1 MTPVAGGRARA
12 AEANRR
18 RRHRRK
24 RSGAAP
30 SRRPPPR
37 SPRHRSAP
45 RRLPPG
51 AQAAARW
58 PEHRLTSS
66 VGDEKHK
73 LSLSTHGFL
82 QSAECSRTAKEFL
95 KKGIQAYPLSLY
107 RVPTLQLFSR
117 GVCSSQWS
125 ERAPIDVLALAVYL
139 RLCCGAKWKPP
150 GAPRAAPRGPA
161 PRLLC
166 VHKKVCVRAVLPRV
180 LAREVCHTSK
190 TIYYSRKPHVL
201 SFSHFS
207 C

>member
-95 KKGIQAYPLSLY
+95 KKGIQAYPLRLY
-107 RVPTLQLFSR
+107 RVPTWQLFSR
-117 GVCSSQWS
+117 GVCSSHTVVREGADRRS
-125 ERAPIDVLALAVYL
+125 RARGLFAALL
-139 RLCCGAKWKPP
+139 RREMEPP
-150 GAPRAAPRGPA
+150 RRAARGPPAPRGPA

-166 VHKKVCVRAVLPRV
+166 VLRPQKRWCVR
-180 LAREVCHTSK
+180 C
-190 TIYYSRKPHVL
+190 
-201 SFSHFS
+201 
-207 C
+207 